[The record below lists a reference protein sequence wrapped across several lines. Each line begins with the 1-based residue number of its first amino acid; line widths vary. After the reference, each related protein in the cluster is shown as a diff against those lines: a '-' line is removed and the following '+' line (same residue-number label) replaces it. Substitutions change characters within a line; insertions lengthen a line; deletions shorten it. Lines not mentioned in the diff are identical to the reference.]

1 MIILNILI
9 LFIGVS
15 FIFYGFGC
23 FTSPKMKEEFNR
35 FQLSS
40 FQRKLTGMLQIIGS
54 LGLILGYYFYDLIG
68 FLAAFGLGLLMLAG
82 FAVRLKIKDN
92 FIQSFPSFFF
102 AILNFYVA
110 YLLFEFI

>member
-1 MIILNILI
+1 MTILNILI

-15 FIFYGFGC
+15 FLFYGFGC
-23 FTSPKMKEEFNR
+23 FISPKMKEEFSR

-40 FQRKLTGMLQIIGS
+40 FQRKLTGILQIIGS
-54 LGLILGYYFYDLIG
+54 LGLVFGYYLYDLIG
-68 FLAAFGLGLLMLAG
+68 FLAAVGLGLLMLIG
-82 FAVRLKIKDN
+82 FGVRLKIKDN
-92 FIQSFPSFFF
+92 LLQSFPSLFF